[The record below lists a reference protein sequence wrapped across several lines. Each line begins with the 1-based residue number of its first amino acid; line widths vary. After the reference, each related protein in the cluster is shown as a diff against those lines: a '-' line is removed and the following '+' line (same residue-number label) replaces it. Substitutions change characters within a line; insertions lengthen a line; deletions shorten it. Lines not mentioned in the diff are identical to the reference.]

1 MGKENVLIVLDIGT
15 SKITTL
21 VGDIDDTGEIHIV
34 GFGEAYSSGIEKGI
48 VVKPHDVIK
57 AIRRSVDTAENV
69 AGTKISGV
77 IANISGY
84 HIECRNDI
92 EKVEFNTSQK
102 IVTQADI
109 NQLIQKVA
117 SKIQPEKENL
127 EIIHILPKKY
137 ILDDEDEVIDPVGLV
152 ASKLEGRFH
161 IVLDKLNA
169 YTNLKKVIESAGLRV
184 VDFVA
189 NPVASSYATLYPEE
203 KEMGI
208 AVIDIGAGTTDV
220 AVYKDGSIEYIKS
233 FPVGGNQVT
242 MDIAHRFKVSKD
254 EAENLKIDYGA
265 AITEAAQNEIIE
277 VYPRGSEEPVH
288 IDQIDLV
295 DTIEAR
301 LSEIFEIVKKDL
313 EEKGIFERINGG
325 IVLTG
330 GVANTFYIKELAE
343 SVFGLDVR
351 IGKPKDYTGFSDKVA
366 FPQYS
371 TSIGMLLFAK
381 SKLPASSGI
390 VTPNSSNFDILRI
403 GKSIIEKIKTIF

>member
-1 MGKENVLIVLDIGT
+1 MGKENILIVLDIGT

-21 VGDIDDTGEIHIV
+21 VGDVDDTGELHIV
-34 GFGEAYSSGIEKGI
+34 GFGEEHSIGIEKGI

-57 AIRRSVDTAENV
+57 AIRKSVDAAENV
-69 AGTKISGV
+69 AGTKIGGV

-84 HIECRNDI
+84 HIECKNDS
-92 EKVEFNTSQK
+92 EKVEFNTHQK
-102 IVTQADI
+102 VITQADI
-109 NQLIQKVA
+109 DQLIQKVA
-117 SKIQPEKENL
+117 TKIQPAKENL

-137 ILDDEDEVIDPVGLV
+137 ILDNEDEVIDPVGLV

-161 IVLDKLNA
+161 IILDKINA
-169 YTNLKKVIESAGLRV
+169 YTNLKKVIETAGLRV
-184 VDFVA
+184 IDFVA
-189 NPVASSYATLYPEE
+189 NPIASSYAVLYPEE

-220 AVYKDGSIEYIKS
+220 AVYKDGSIEYVKS
-233 FPVGGNQVT
+233 FPVGGNQIT

-254 EAENLKIDYGA
+254 EAEELKIDYGV
-265 AITEAAQNEIIE
+265 AITGAAQDEIIE

-301 LSEIFEIVKKDL
+301 LLEIFEIVKRDL
-313 EEKGIFERINGG
+313 EETGYSDKINGG

-330 GVANTFYIKELAE
+330 GVANTLYIRELAE
-343 SVFGLDVR
+343 KVFDTDVR
-351 IGKPKDYTGFSDKVA
+351 IGKPKDYTGFSDKLA

-371 TSIGMLLFAK
+371 TSVGILLFAK
-381 SKLPASSGI
+381 SKLSVSPGI
-390 VTPNSSNFDILRI
+390 TVHNSSNFDILKI